1 VSTGKLHDAKIE
13 IISNQEHGQ
22 GLRMGHLQSLRNDDD
37 ACATTSLDQ
46 FWLDSSPESSS
57 DHQSQ
62 VPKTPVYRIDDVV
75 PGFASLSD
83 LLNPG
88 DFAFDHFDFS
98 ASLQVPT
105 ISDN

>member
-1 VSTGKLHDAKIE
+1 MSTGKPYDAKTK

-37 ACATTSLDQ
+37 AGATTSLNQ

-57 DHQSQ
+57 DHQSP
-62 VPKTPVYRIDDVV
+62 VSKTHVYRIDDVV

-88 DFAFDHFDFS
+88 DLAFDQFDFS
-98 ASLQVPT
+98 ASLQFPVIT
-105 ISDN
+105 